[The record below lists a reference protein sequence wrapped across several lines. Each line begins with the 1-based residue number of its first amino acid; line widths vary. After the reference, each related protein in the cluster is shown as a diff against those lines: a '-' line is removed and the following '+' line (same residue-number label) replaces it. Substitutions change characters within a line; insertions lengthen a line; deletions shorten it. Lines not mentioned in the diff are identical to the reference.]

1 MEQIKKGDYGY
12 LGQQTK
18 WEILKVLIF
27 FAAAFGVLFLGIH
40 LTGDKNNLLTVV
52 AVLGLLPAAKEL
64 ITLIMFIRARKFSC
78 PPSLYEAVEGE
89 IYNKEDAAYDKADP
103 LIIVYDLYMTGQ
115 EKNYP
120 ILSMCCRNKTL
131 VGMADWEKFD
141 YKKAEEHIQ
150 IMLKQNG
157 YKNISVKIF
166 SEKDKY
172 LNRLRELR
180 EKETADYEEDQAIL
194 RLMLNISL

>member
-64 ITLIMFIRARKFSC
+64 ITLIMFIRAGKFSC
-78 PPSLYEAVEGE
+78 PHSLYEAVEGE
-89 IYNKEDAAYDKADP
+89 IYNKEDAAYDKTDP

-150 IMLKQNG
+150 IMLKQNSF
-157 YKNISVKIF
+157 KNVSVKIF
-166 SEKDKY
+166 SEKEKY
-172 LNRLRELR
+172 INRLRELR
-180 EKETADYEEDQAIL
+180 EKEAADYEEDQAIL
-194 RLMLNISL
+194 RLMLNLSL

>member
-1 MEQIKKGDYGY
+1 MEHIKKGDYGY
-12 LGQQTK
+12 LTQQTK
-18 WEILKVLIF
+18 WEILKTLIF
-27 FAAAFGVLFLGIH
+27 FAAAFGVLFLGIY

-64 ITLIMFIRARKFSC
+64 ITLIMFIRAGKYAC
-78 PPSLYEAVEGE
+78 PSSLYEAVEGE
-89 IYNKEDAAYDKADP
+89 IYNKEDVTYDKADP
-103 LIIVYDLYMTGQ
+103 LIVVYDLYMTGQ

-131 VGMADWEKFD
+131 IGMADWEKFD

-157 YKNISVKIF
+157 FKNISVKVF
-166 SEKDKY
+166 SEKEKY

-180 EKETADYEEDQAIL
+180 EKEAVDYEEDQAIL

>member
-157 YKNISVKIF
+157 FKNISVKIF
-166 SEKDKY
+166 SEKEKY
-172 LNRLRELR
+172 INRLRELR

-194 RLMLNISL
+194 RLMLNLSL

>member
-12 LGQQTK
+12 LKQQTK
-18 WEILKVLIF
+18 WEILKVLVF

-64 ITLIMFIRARKFSC
+64 ITLIMFIRAGKFSC
-78 PPSLYEAVEGE
+78 PHSLYEAVEGE
-89 IYNKEDAAYDKADP
+89 IYNKEDAAYDKTDP

-150 IMLKQNG
+150 IMLKQNSF
-157 YKNISVKIF
+157 KNVSVKIF
-166 SEKDKY
+166 SEKEKY
-172 LNRLRELR
+172 INRLRELR
-180 EKETADYEEDQAIL
+180 EKEAADYEEDQAIL
-194 RLMLNISL
+194 RLMLNLSL

>member
-1 MEQIKKGDYGY
+1 MERIKKGDCGY
-12 LGQQTK
+12 LKQQTK
-18 WEILKVLIF
+18 WEIVKTLIF
-27 FAAAFGVLFLGIH
+27 FAASFGVLFLGIH
-40 LTGDKNNLLTVV
+40 ITGDKNNLLTVV

-78 PPSLYEAVEGE
+78 PYSLYEAVEGE
-89 IYNKEDAAYDKADP
+89 IYSKEDVTYDKTDP
-103 LIIVYDLYMTGQ
+103 LIVVYDLYMTGQ

-166 SEKDKY
+166 SDQGKY
-172 LNRLRELR
+172 LDRLRELGK
-180 EKETADYEEDQAIL
+180 KETTDRDVDQAIL
-194 RLMLNISL
+194 RLMLNLSL

>member
-12 LGQQTK
+12 LKQQTK

-64 ITLIMFIRARKFSC
+64 ITLIMFIRAGKFSC
-78 PPSLYEAVEGE
+78 PHSLYEAVEGE
-89 IYNKEDAAYDKADP
+89 IYNKEDAAYDKTDP

-150 IMLKQNG
+150 IMLKQNSF
-157 YKNISVKIF
+157 KNVSVKIF
-166 SEKDKY
+166 SEKEKY
-172 LNRLRELR
+172 INRLRELR
-180 EKETADYEEDQAIL
+180 EKEAADYEEDQAIL
-194 RLMLNISL
+194 RLMLNLSL